1 MDSTPNKVDFCR
13 KIRIFFKGIYFEFTL
28 KTFFKN
34 FSAIL
39 AHAQYIVYFFELV
52 SIMTAYDKILL
63 NFP

>member
-1 MDSTPNKVDFCR
+1 VDSPPNKVDFCR
-13 KIRIFFKGIYFEFTL
+13 KIRIFFKGTYFDFSI

-34 FSAIL
+34 SYAIL
-39 AHAQYIVYFFELV
+39 APAQYIVYFFGLV